1 MNPNDVMQDV
11 IQAHS
16 ILISCSLVASALGG
30 WVVYMFYARLR
41 DIADELRKLRITYQ
55 FANEREAQRRGDGPA
70 DPTTPSSHPLT
81 PTTDSEK

>member
-55 FANEREAQRRGDGPA
+55 FANEREEQRHSSSSETQNNPPGQPPA
-70 DPTTPSSHPLT
+70 SAPDAG
-81 PTTDSEK
+81 K